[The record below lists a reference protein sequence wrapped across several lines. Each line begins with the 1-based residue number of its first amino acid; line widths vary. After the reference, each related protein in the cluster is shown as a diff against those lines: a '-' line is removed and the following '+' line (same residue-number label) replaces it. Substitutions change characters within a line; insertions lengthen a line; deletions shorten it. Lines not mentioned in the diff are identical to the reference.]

1 MLHNTMTPVMFLLG
15 IACAIIQNV
24 ESEKFACPQHV
35 TGQLEGLVSIKCEY
49 SLNTKANKNSRKFF
63 CKEGGRQGICSNTI
77 VSSTGYI
84 NPNYADRVKIE
95 DNKNEGSV
103 VILFSDLKKTDE
115 GTYIVGLGTDGNGLK
130 AVFTLT
136 ITEDSVIPNEAKL
149 VYGQLR
155 GAANFHCEFGH
166 EYAAARKYFCKIGK
180 LGCQNIIDSTLAIDA
195 AYYGRIILQVDEKR
209 PGSFTVKIIQLRME
223 DAGRFSCGVGHFGGD
238 GETQDFDLRINE
250 ETDIPQG
257 SRLLSTRLGGSVS
270 ALCNYD
276 SKKDYT
282 LKFWCKLEGSICTP
296 LINTDGFVKDDFEGK
311 LAIYDDPING
321 TVQVLMN
328 EITKEDEGW
337 YWCVLTDGK
346 HDQTSTVQIKISEG
360 SPEGLSGGKIITVK
374 TGQTVKIPCSYPCR
388 FNSFTKYW
396 CKLSGINC
404 KEVISHVNDAD
415 NGLSVSCET
424 QKLILTIETI
434 SQKDSG
440 WYWCGVKKDGKY
452 GNTIAVQVIVEE
464 ATRDVPDT
472 EATGDIP
479 NSDTG
484 RRAILPKEE
493 VFSPSINVNN
503 QNSLIPAILS
513 VCVAVLVAGAL
524 FFIIRVRRKKN
535 SDLVSVG
542 SYRTNISMTD
552 LDNVIGKE
560 NPAVIDTQETN
571 VSHPKDGE
579 KNKKKGS
586 QENLDYTSFLIHHNG
601 SPNEEN
607 TA

>member
-1 MLHNTMTPVMFLLG
+1 MTPVMFLFG

-24 ESEKFACPQHV
+24 ESDKIACPTHV
-35 TGQLEGLVSIKCEY
+35 TGQSEGLVTIKCEY
-49 SLNTKANKNSRKFF
+49 SVITKANKYSRKYF
-63 CKEGGRQGICSNTI
+63 CKEGGRRGTCANVIA
-77 VSSTGYI
+77 STNDYRH
-84 NPNYADRVKIE
+84 PNYEDRVIIE
-95 DNKNEGSV
+95 DNNKEGSV
-103 VILFSDLKKTDE
+103 IVKLSDLKKTDE
-115 GTYIVGLGTDGNGLK
+115 GTYVVGLGTAAHGLK
-130 AVFTLT
+130 TMFTLA

-155 GAANFHCEFGH
+155 GAANFHCEFGD
-166 EYAAARKYFCKIGK
+166 EYAKQRMYLCRIGK
-180 LGCQNIIDSTLAIDA
+180 LGCQTIIDNTQEIDP
-195 AYYGRIILQVDEKR
+195 AYYGRIILQEDEKR

-223 DAGRFSCGVGHFGGD
+223 DSGSFSCGVGHFGGD
-238 GETQDFDLRINE
+238 GETIDFDLRINE

-257 SRLLSTRLGGSVS
+257 SRLLSTSLGGSIS

-282 LKFWCKLEGSICTP
+282 LKFWCKLEGSVCTP
-296 LINTDGFVKDDFEGK
+296 LINTDGYVKDDFEGK

-321 TVQVLMN
+321 TMQVLMN
-328 EITKEDEGW
+328 QITKEDEGW

-360 SPEGLSGGKIITVK
+360 NLEGLTGGQIINVK
-374 TGQTVKIPCSYPCR
+374 TGETIKIPCSYPCR
-388 FNSFTKYW
+388 FNTHQKYW

-404 KEVISHVNDAD
+404 KEVISHVNDD
-415 NGLSVSCET
+415 ERGLSVSCET
-424 QKLILTIETI
+424 RELVLTIETI

-440 WYWCGVKKDGKY
+440 WYWCGVKKDGKF
-452 GNTIAVQVIVEE
+452 GNTIAVRVIVDEAIQDVADTEE
-464 ATRDVPDT
+464 AVDV
-472 EATGDIP
+472 P

-484 RRAILPKEE
+484 RRANVPNKEI
-493 VFSPSINVNN
+493 SPTSITVNN
-503 QNSLIPAILS
+503 QNALVPAILS
-513 VCVAVLVAGAL
+513 VCAAVLVACGV
-524 FFIIRVRRKKN
+524 FFIIRLRRKKN

-552 LDNVIGKE
+552 LDNVIGKD
-560 NPAVIDTQETN
+560 NLAVIDTQETD
-571 VSHPKDGE
+571 VSHSKDGE

-586 QENLDYTSFLIHHNG
+586 HENLDYTSFLIHHNG